1 MLALVLAIFG
11 LAWAGVA
18 VCLMAQMLLRP
29 RRMSDARALLKLGRL
44 SPADLGL
51 DFEPAPFQVIDESTG
66 KKLSLAAWWIEHR
79 QGRGRCVVILH
90 GYADAKVGGI
100 AWAPLWRELGF
111 HILALDLRAHGES
124 GGAYCS
130 AGFWE
135 RHDLIQVINRLKA
148 DRPQQTRQLVVFG
161 VSLGAAVAAAAAAQA
176 DAPKIDAMILESPYA
191 DFSHA
196 SAEHGQRLGT
206 PGAPFQRLALRV
218 AQWMARCDFAAVAP
232 VRTIREVSC
241 PLMVI
246 ACGDDPYVP
255 RQDLAL
261 LAAAV
266 AAREAKRGPSV
277 YWELDE
283 VHHVL
288 GICRDP
294 QQYRRRIEE
303 FLSAAL
309 GQGEPSPATSP

>member
-1 MLALVLAIFG
+1 MLRSLLMLALVLAVFG
-11 LAWAGVA
+11 IAWAGVA
-18 VCLMAQMLLRP
+18 VWLMARLLLRP
-29 RRMSDARALLKLGRL
+29 PRMSDARALVKLGRL

-51 DFEPAPFQVIDESTG
+51 DFEDAPFQVIDESTG
-66 KKLSLAAWWIEHR
+66 KKLSLAAWWIENR
-79 QGRGRCVVILH
+79 QAQGRCVVILH

-100 AWAPLWRELGF
+100 AWAPLWRDLGF

-124 GGAYCS
+124 GGTCCS

-135 RHDLIQVINRLKA
+135 RHDLIQVINQLKA
-148 DRPQQTRQLVVFG
+148 DRPEQTRQLVLFG
-161 VSLGAAVAAAAAAQA
+161 VSLGAAVAAAAAALA
-176 DAPKIDAMILESPYA
+176 DAPKIHAVILESPYA
-191 DFSHA
+191 DFAHA
-196 SAEHGQRLGT
+196 AAEHGQRLGT
-206 PGAPFQRLALRV
+206 PGTPFQRLALRV

-232 VRTIREVSC
+232 LRTIRDVSC

-246 ACGDDPYVP
+246 ASGDDPYVG

-266 AAREAKRGPSV
+266 AARDPKRGPSV

-288 GICRDP
+288 GICHDP

-303 FLSAAL
+303 FLSAAMP
-309 GQGEPSPATSP
+309 G